1 MPEFIKSHNP
11 SAVVPQQSG
20 RFTAL
25 SRSGNSPQFQVRSGL
40 PGQPQNQP
48 SPFDRINRDR
58 SSHLRKQ
65 QTNHRRD
72 SPTHSP
78 IRSDSY
84 IGPGNRLSPSRNS
97 NPRSSPE
104 LHVRGSP
111 AVNGAAGRNSP
122 ISRAS
127 PLSPLAN
134 DANDVIN
141 QIDPNKKIE
150 AAEAVT
156 IADKIID
163 RFLTEPGKKELL
175 ARITDIDL
183 ARPALVAVL
192 HHVLQRA
199 AQSTAH
205 AMSSWAEIIKK
216 WADKDTAHE
225 AVNKWFEEMT
235 PDALEANASSAM
247 TSSVISELV
256 ILNLI
261 EPRELETFFKN
272 GKFHPL
278 FFIVLKRTYN
288 EKGII
293 YIQRNF
299 GKSSLV

>member
-1 MPEFIKSHNP
+1 MG
-11 SAVVPQQSG
+11 A
-20 RFTAL
+20 
-25 SRSGNSPQFQVRSGL
+25 
-40 PGQPQNQP
+40 
-48 SPFDRINRDR
+48 
-58 SSHLRKQ
+58 
-65 QTNHRRD
+65 
-72 SPTHSP
+72 
-78 IRSDSY
+78 
-84 IGPGNRLSPSRNS
+84 GNRLSPSRNS

-104 LHVRGSP
+104 LRGSP
-111 AVNGAAGRNSP
+111 VVNGAAGRNSP

-127 PLSPLAN
+127 PLSPLVN
-134 DANDVIN
+134 DNDVIN

-150 AAEAVT
+150 PAEAVT

-175 ARITDIDL
+175 ARITDADL

-199 AQSTAH
+199 AQSTH

-225 AVNKWFEEMT
+225 AVNKWFEQME
-235 PDALEANASSAM
+235 PDALEANASSEM

-278 FFIVLKRTYN
+278 FFIQNK
-288 EKGII
+288 I
-293 YIQRNF
+293 YF
-299 GKSSLV
+299 